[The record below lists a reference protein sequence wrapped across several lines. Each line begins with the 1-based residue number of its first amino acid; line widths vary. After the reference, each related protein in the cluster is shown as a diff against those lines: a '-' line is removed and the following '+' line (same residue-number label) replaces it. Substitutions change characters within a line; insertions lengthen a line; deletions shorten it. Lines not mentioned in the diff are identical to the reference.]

1 MDLGKTLEAS
11 MGMDD
16 ATWVRH
22 ANPWSG
28 WTRMT
33 ALPLLALAIWSR
45 VWVGWWALALITLV
59 IVWVILNPRLF
70 PKPKSTD
77 NWMSRGV
84 LGERVWLN
92 RKKIAIPAHHSA
104 WANILSLGT
113 AVGIAPFAWGL
124 WRYEIWPVCLG
135 LVILVGGKL
144 WFMDRMVWL
153 FADMKDKHND
163 YRALLY

>member
-1 MDLGKTLEAS
+1 MDFGKALAAS

-16 ATWVRH
+16 ATWARH

-45 VWVGWWALALITLV
+45 VWFGWWALLLIAFV
-59 IVWVILNPRLF
+59 ILWVVLNPRLF

-92 RKKIAIPAHHSA
+92 RKAIAIPAHHRV

-113 AVGIAPFAWGL
+113 AIGLLPFAWGL
-124 WRYEIWPVCLG
+124 WQYEIWPVWVG

-144 WFMDRMVWL
+144 WFMDRMAWL
-153 FADMKDKHND
+153 FADMKDEHAD